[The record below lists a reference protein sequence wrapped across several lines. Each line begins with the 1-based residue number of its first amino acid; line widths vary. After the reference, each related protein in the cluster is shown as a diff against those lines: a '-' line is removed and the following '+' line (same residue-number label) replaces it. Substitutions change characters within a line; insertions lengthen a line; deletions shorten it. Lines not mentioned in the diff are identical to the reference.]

1 MFSVLGELATE
12 RHEKYESMAN
22 SYKRFYAAAVGLA
35 ELLDEPDPEL
45 PAMPGGDD
53 GDGASG
59 AGGIDLFN
67 PEKEFQY
74 DGEKEL
80 FEDEDTRQFYENLP
94 DLRAMLPGVSWCLKL
109 TRDLIYDCIA
119 AGFLFSD
126 RSFTKTPLPLRPP
139 SPQPL
144 ALQPP

>member
-1 MFSVLGELATE
+1 MRVNHFYVVSLGELATE
-12 RHEKYESMAN
+12 RHEKYEAMAT
-22 SYKRFYAAAVGLA
+22 SYKRFYAAAAGLA

-45 PAMPGGDD
+45 PAISGDD

-94 DLRAMLPGVSWCLKL
+94 DLRAMLPGVS
-109 TRDLIYDCIA
+109 
-119 AGFLFSD
+119 
-126 RSFTKTPLPLRPP
+126 
-139 SPQPL
+139 
-144 ALQPP
+144 